1 MVTLKTELEKCIK
14 YYSIELVTN
23 QFMFSDSALFFNI
36 HLETVSQFTG
46 R

>member
-1 MVTLKTELEKCIK
+1 MNKNRNLKTTSNASVEPA
-14 YYSIELVTN
+14 TN